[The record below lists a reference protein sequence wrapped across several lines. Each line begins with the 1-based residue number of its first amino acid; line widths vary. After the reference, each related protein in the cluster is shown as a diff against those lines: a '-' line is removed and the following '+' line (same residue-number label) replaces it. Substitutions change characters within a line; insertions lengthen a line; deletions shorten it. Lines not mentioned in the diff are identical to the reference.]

1 MTSSAGS
8 PLVGGGN
15 DGRSRRWD
23 EHREARRTALLG
35 CAVEAIDASG
45 PRLTVETAA
54 ACADVSRTIVHRYF
68 ADRDGL
74 GDAVAEH
81 LRDAMLEVV
90 DRRLDDAS
98 VPVGRERVVGAVGA
112 CIEVLGRYPNR
123 WLFMQQHRDGRYL
136 IELYDEVA
144 ERAAQCLADGTGDTD
159 AAHRLL
165 AQGLVGLIDFAGR
178 AWSASRTSPE
188 DFAAV
193 IGDAVRHVIDG
204 AGAPGG

>member
-90 DRRLDDAS
+90 DRRLDDPLA
-98 VPVGRERVVGAVGA
+98 PGRPARVVQAPVDDLKHRLAQVFGHGIAKPVAVTEIAVDDRPAHVRARGRRLNGEPRTGLVDRLDGAAEQGGTA
-112 CIEVLGRYPNR
+112 RFAVLVPAPAAPVISPTDREGT
-123 WLFMQQHRDGRYL
+123 
-136 IELYDEVA
+136 
-144 ERAAQCLADGTGDTD
+144 RAARHPDD
-159 AAHRLL
+159 A
-165 AQGLVGLIDFAGR
+165 
-178 AWSASRTSPE
+178 STP
-188 DFAAV
+188 
-193 IGDAVRHVIDG
+193 
-204 AGAPGG
+204 PT